1 MLTFDAETH
10 SYFWNKN
17 RVAGVTSIL
26 GEFVT
31 YGTYYIS
38 TFTGARIPAEA
49 MEKAR
54 DFGIAAHQMIAL
66 DIAGELDED
75 ALDPKLAAV
84 LKNWQ
89 QLRGMIRPEII
100 MSETPLYCSAH
111 GYAGTSDI
119 IFKLRGVLSVCD
131 FKTGLYGTAAHRM
144 IALDIAG
151 ELDEDALDPK
161 LAAVL
166 KNWHQLRGM
175 IRPEI
180 IMSET
185 PLYCS
190 AHGYAGTPDIV
201 CKIKGVLSIYDLKTG
216 LLGHCAAQLA
226 AYEVP
231 VREKLK
237 TRARFDRYGLSL
249 PKDGRGF
256 NLVKYSDRNDWG
268 FFMARLFQHRY
279 LRG

>member
-10 SYFWNKN
+10 SYFWNGS
-17 RVAGVTSIL
+17 RVPGVTTVL
-26 GEFVT
+26 GEFILI
-31 YGTYYIS
+31 GQFYIS
-38 TFTGARIPAEA
+38 TFTGTRIPVEA
-49 MEKAR
+49 FERAR
-54 DFGIAAHQMIAL
+54 DFGTAAHQMIAL

-75 ALDPKLAAV
+75 ALDPKL
-84 LKNWQ
+84 
-89 QLRGMIRPEII
+89 
-100 MSETPLYCSAH
+100 
-111 GYAGTSDI
+111 
-119 IFKLRGVLSVCD
+119 F
-131 FKTGLYGTAAHRM
+131 
-144 IALDIAG
+144 
-151 ELDEDALDPK
+151 
-161 LAAVL
+161 AVL

-201 CKIKGVLSIYDLKTG
+201 CKIKGVLSICDLKTG

-249 PKDGRGF
+249 PKDGKGF
-256 NLVKYSDRNDWG
+256 RLVKYSDRNDWG

-279 LRG
+279 LRGKG

>member
-1 MLTFDAETH
+1 MQLHFKSEKH
-10 SYFWNKN
+10 EYFIDKGD
-17 RVAGVTSIL
+17 GVPIPVPSVTGIIN
-26 GEFVT
+26 EFINM
-31 YGTYYIS
+31 GNFYIS

-54 DFGIAAHQMIAL
+54 NFGTAAHQMIAL

-75 ALDPKLAAV
+75 ALDPRLLAV

-111 GYAGTSDI
+111 GYGA
-119 IFKLRGVLSVCD
+119 
-131 FKTGLYGTAAHRM
+131 M
-144 IALDIAG
+144 
-151 ELDEDALDPK
+151 
-161 LAAVL
+161 
-166 KNWHQLRGM
+166 
-175 IRPEI
+175 
-180 IMSET
+180 
-185 PLYCS
+185 
-190 AHGYAGTPDIV
+190 PDIV
-201 CKIKGVLSIYDLKTG
+201 CKIKGILSIIDNKTG

-249 PKDGRGF
+249 PKDGSGF
-256 NLVKYSDRNDWG
+256 RLVKYADRNDWG
-268 FFMARLFQHRY
+268 FFQARLFQYRY
-279 LRG
+279 LRGKG